1 MGEWGGGEAR
11 GVGGGGGYG
20 KIQWNIISGVVGIN
34 GVFCFFWSQWR
45 KCIKNCL
52 CTNKIVIN
60 GKGKKC

>member
-1 MGEWGGGEAR
+1 MGGGLNKQGGLENSVKYNKR
-11 GVGGGGGYG
+11 GG
-20 KIQWNIISGVVGIN
+20 WNRRGFFLFI
-34 GVFCFFWSQWR
+34 FCFDPNDI